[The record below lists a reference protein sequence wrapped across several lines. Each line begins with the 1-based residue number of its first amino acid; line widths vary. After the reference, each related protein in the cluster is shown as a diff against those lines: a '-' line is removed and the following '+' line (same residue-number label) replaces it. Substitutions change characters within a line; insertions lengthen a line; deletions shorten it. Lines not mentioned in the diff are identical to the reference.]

1 MGNRESESSEESG
14 NPDTHGDS
22 PAQDLL
28 ARLRVGDEQ
37 AAAEIFHRFTR
48 RLVGLARLK
57 LGQSLRGKEDPED
70 AVQSALMSFFPR
82 YAAGQFE
89 LASWDELWG
98 LLARMTAYKCGD
110 RIERFRAARRDVRR
124 EVSAPTADDSNPSW
138 EFLTREPTP
147 VQAVVVTEIIEELH
161 SSLGERDRA
170 ILALHLQGVDV
181 AASST
186 ELQCSERTV
195 FRVLER
201 IRQQLERRC
210 EEP

>member
-1 MGNRESESSEESG
+1 MGNRESESIAENG
-14 NPDTHGDS
+14 QRDIPGDS

-28 ARLRVGDEQ
+28 ARLRAGDEQ
-37 AAAEIFHRFTR
+37 AAAEVFNRFTR

-98 LLARMTAYKCGD
+98 LLARMTAHKCGD
-110 RIERFRAARRDVRR
+110 RVERFRAARRDIRR
-124 EVSAPTADDSNPSW
+124 EVSAPAADDSNPSW
-138 EFLTREPTP
+138 EFLTRDPTP
-147 VQAVVVTEIIEELH
+147 AQAVVLTEIIEELH
-161 SSLGERDRA
+161 GSLGERDRA
-170 ILALHLQGVDV
+170 ILALHLQGIDV
-181 AASST
+181 AVIST

>member
-1 MGNRESESSEESG
+1 MNSQGLVSGMGNRESESSEESG
-14 NPDTHGDS
+14 KPDTPGDS
-22 PAQDLL
+22 PAQNLL
-28 ARLRVGDEQ
+28 ARLRTGDEE

-110 RIERFRAARRDVRR
+110 RIERFPGRGATSAVKFPRRL
-124 EVSAPTADDSNPSW
+124 PT
-138 EFLTREPTP
+138 TPTHP
-147 VQAVVVTEIIEELH
+147 G
-161 SSLGERDRA
+161 SS
-170 ILALHLQGVDV
+170 
-181 AASST
+181 
-186 ELQCSERTV
+186 
-195 FRVLER
+195 
-201 IRQQLERRC
+201 
-210 EEP
+210 